1 MKKTTVRCHLMDIL
15 AEVPDPRKAKGK
27 RHPLVAI
34 LALGV
39 VATLSG
45 AKSYAAIAEYGRSH
59 DQRRESLG
67 FTHSKTPCAA
77 TFYNVF
83 TRLDAEALTAKLTQ
97 WATLAFERFRPSE
110 GSLTGVAIDGKTLRK
125 SNRRGAKRAHL
136 LSVVSHD
143 LGITLCQKALSEKDH
158 EIPASRA
165 ILKAFDVAQ
174 KVITTDALLTQ
185 RRFSE
190 AICGQGGDYLLP
202 VKANQPALL
211 EAIESQF
218 RPPAG
223 TDFQTAYELLK
234 IEHQQDGEHLDT
246 YQTTDTAHG
255 RIETRRLTC
264 STMLN
269 EYLDWPGI
277 QQVFEYTTERKNIA
291 TGEVEIY
298 KQYGNLTSLSPQ
310 RATAADLLKYKRG
323 HWSIENKSHWIRDT
337 VFGEDASQ
345 VRAADIPAI
354 MAALRNTAIALLRFA
369 GHTHIAKTTRY
380 LAAKPKQ
387 ALKLLTH
394 VF

>member
-15 AEVPDPRKAKGK
+15 AEVPDPRKKKGK
-27 RHPLVAI
+27 RHSLRAI
-34 LALGV
+34 LALGI

-59 DQRRESLG
+59 DQLRESLG

-83 TRLDAEALTAKLTQ
+83 TRLDAEALTAKLTH

-125 SNRRGAKRAHL
+125 SNRRGAERAHL

-190 AICGQGGDYLLP
+190 AICARGGDYLLP
-202 VKANQPALL
+202 VKANQPELL

-218 RPPAG
+218 RQPDG
-223 TDFQTAYELLK
+223 TDFQTAYDVLK

-255 RIETRRLTC
+255 RLETRRLTC

-269 EYLDWPGI
+269 EYLDWPGL
-277 QQVFEYTTERKNIA
+277 QQVFEYITERKNIA

-298 KQYGNLTSLSPQ
+298 KQYGIASLSPQ
-310 RATAADLLKYKRG
+310 RATAADLLKYKRR
-323 HWSIENKSHWIRDT
+323 HWSIENKSHWVRDV

-354 MAALRNTAIALLRFA
+354 MGSLTKHCNCPPAIRRTYAHRKNDP
-369 GHTHIAKTTRY
+369 ISRS
-380 LAAKPKQ
+380 
-387 ALKLLTH
+387 
-394 VF
+394 

>member
-1 MKKTTVRCHLMDIL
+1 MLYLHNV
-15 AEVPDPRKAKGK
+15 
-27 RHPLVAI
+27 
-34 LALGV
+34 
-39 VATLSG
+39 
-45 AKSYAAIAEYGRSH
+45 
-59 DQRRESLG
+59 G
-67 FTHSKTPCAA
+67 FQK
-77 TFYNVF
+77 
-83 TRLDAEALTAKLTQ
+83 
-97 WATLAFERFRPSE
+97 PS
-110 GSLTGVAIDGKTLRK
+110 V
-125 SNRRGAKRAHL
+125 RRG
-136 LSVVSHD
+136 
-143 LGITLCQKALSEKDH
+143 GE
-158 EIPASRA
+158 
-165 ILKAFDVAQ
+165 
-174 KVITTDALLTQ
+174 
-185 RRFSE
+185 
-190 AICGQGGDYLLP
+190 YLLP
-202 VKANQPALL
+202 VKANQPELL

-218 RPPAG
+218 RQPDG

-269 EYLDWPGI
+269 EYLDWPGL

-354 MAALRNTAIALLRFA
+354 MATLRNTAIALLRFA
-369 GHTHIAKTTRY
+369 GYTHIAKTTRF

>member
-1 MKKTTVRCHLMDIL
+1 MEKTTVRCHLMDIL
-15 AEVPDPRKAKGK
+15 AEVPDPRKKKGK
-27 RHPLVAI
+27 RHSLRAI
-34 LALGV
+34 LALGI

-83 TRLDAEALTAKLTQ
+83 TKLDAEALTTKLTHS
-97 WATLAFERFRPSE
+97 ATLAFESFRPCE

-223 TDFQTAYELLK
+223 TDFQSAYEVLK

-255 RIETRRLTC
+255 HLETRHLTC

-269 EYLDWPGI
+269 EYLDWPGL

-291 TGEVEIY
+291 TGDIEIY
-298 KQYGNLTSLSPQ
+298 KQYGITSLSPE

-323 HWSIENKSHWIRDT
+323 HWTIENRSHWIRDT
-337 VFGEDASQ
+337 VFGEDASE

>member
-1 MKKTTVRCHLMDIL
+1 MKKTTNRCHLMDIL
-15 AEVPDPRKAKGK
+15 AEVPDPRKKKGK
-27 RHPLVAI
+27 CHSLRAI
-34 LALGV
+34 LALGI

-77 TFYNVF
+77 TLHNVF
-83 TRLDAEALTAKLTQ
+83 TRLDTEALTTKLTQ
-97 WATLAFERFRPSE
+97 WATLAFERSRPSE

-125 SNRRGAKRAHL
+125 SNRRGAERAHL
-136 LSVVSHD
+136 LSVVSYD

-165 ILKAFDVAQ
+165 ILKAFDVTQ

-190 AICGQGGDYLLP
+190 AICVRGGEYLLP
-202 VKANQPALL
+202 VKANQPVLL

-218 RPPAG
+218 RQPDG
-223 TDFQTAYELLK
+223 TDFQSAYEVLK

-255 RIETRRLTC
+255 RLETRRLTC

-269 EYLDWPGI
+269 EYLDWPGL

-291 TGEVEIY
+291 TGDIEIY
-298 KQYGNLTSLSPQ
+298 KQYGITSLSPE

-323 HWSIENKSHWIRDT
+323 HWTIENRSHWIRDV

>member
-15 AEVPDPRKAKGK
+15 AEVPDPRKEKGK

-34 LALGV
+34 LALGI

-59 DQRRESLG
+59 DQLRESLG

-77 TFYNVF
+77 TLHNVF

-97 WATLAFERFRPSE
+97 WATLAFERFRPCE

-165 ILKAFDVAQ
+165 ILKTFDVAQ

-190 AICGQGGDYLLP
+190 AICRQGGDYLLP
-202 VKANQPALL
+202 VKANQPELL

-223 TDFQTAYELLK
+223 TDFQTAYEVLK

-255 RIETRRLTC
+255 RMETRRLTC

-269 EYLDWPGI
+269 EYLDWPGL

-291 TGEVEIY
+291 TGDIEIY
-298 KQYGNLTSLSPQ
+298 KQYGITSLSPE

-323 HWSIENKSHWIRDT
+323 HWSIENRSHWIRDV
-337 VFGEDASQ
+337 VFGEDASE

-354 MAALRNTAIALLRFA
+354 MATLRNTAIALLRFA
-369 GHTHIAKTTRY
+369 GYTHIAKTTRF

>member
-1 MKKTTVRCHLMDIL
+1 MEKTTVRCHLMDIL
-15 AEVPDPRKAKGK
+15 AEVPDPRKKKGK
-27 RHPLVAI
+27 RHSLRAI
-34 LALGV
+34 LALGI

-59 DQRRESLG
+59 DQLREALG

-83 TRLDAEALTAKLTQ
+83 TRLDAEALTAKLTH

-125 SNRRGAKRAHL
+125 SNRRGAERAHL

-202 VKANQPALL
+202 VKANQPELL

-223 TDFQTAYELLK
+223 TDLQSAYEVLK
-234 IEHQQDGEHLDT
+234 IEHQQDREHLDT

-255 RIETRRLTC
+255 RLETRRLTC

-269 EYLDWPGI
+269 EYLDWPG
-277 QQVFEYTTERKNIA
+277 
-291 TGEVEIY
+291 
-298 KQYGNLTSLSPQ
+298 L
-310 RATAADLLKYKRG
+310 
-323 HWSIENKSHWIRDT
+323 
-337 VFGEDASQ
+337 
-345 VRAADIPAI
+345 
-354 MAALRNTAIALLRFA
+354 
-369 GHTHIAKTTRY
+369 
-380 LAAKPKQ
+380 
-387 ALKLLTH
+387 
-394 VF
+394 

>member
-15 AEVPDPRKAKGK
+15 AEVPDPRKEKGK

-77 TFYNVF
+77 TLHNVF

-97 WATLAFERFRPSE
+97 WATLAFERFRPCE

-125 SNRRGAKRAHL
+125 SNRRGAERAHL

-174 KVITTDALLTQ
+174 KVIITDALLTQ

-190 AICGQGGDYLLP
+190 AICARGGEYLLP
-202 VKANQPALL
+202 VKANQPELL

-218 RPPAG
+218 RQPDG

-255 RIETRRLTC
+255 RIETRCLTC

-269 EYLDWPGI
+269 EYLDWPGL

-291 TGEVEIY
+291 TGDTEIY
-298 KQYGNLTSLSPQ
+298 KQYGITSLSPE

-323 HWSIENKSHWIRDT
+323 HWTIENRSHWIRDV

-354 MAALRNTAIALLRFA
+354 MAALRNTAIALMRFA

>member
-15 AEVPDPRKAKGK
+15 AEVPDPRKKKGK
-27 RHPLVAI
+27 RHSLRAI
-34 LALGV
+34 LALGI

-59 DQRRESLG
+59 DQLRESLG

-77 TFYNVF
+77 TLHNVF

-97 WATLAFERFRPSE
+97 WATLAFERFRPCE

-165 ILKAFDVAQ
+165 ILKTFDVAQ

-202 VKANQPALL
+202 VKANQPELL

-223 TDFQTAYELLK
+223 TDFQTAYEVLK

-255 RIETRRLTC
+255 RMETRRLTC

-269 EYLDWPGI
+269 EYLDWPGL

-291 TGEVEIY
+291 TGDIEIY
-298 KQYGNLTSLSPQ
+298 KQYGITSLSPE

-323 HWSIENKSHWIRDT
+323 HWSIENRSHWIRDV

-354 MAALRNTAIALLRFA
+354 MATLRNTAIALLRFA
-369 GHTHIAKTTRY
+369 GYTHIAKTISRSETCVKTSHPCF
-380 LAAKPKQ
+380 L
-387 ALKLLTH
+387 
-394 VF
+394 

>member
-15 AEVPDPRKAKGK
+15 AEVPDPRKKKGK
-27 RHPLVAI
+27 RHSLRAI
-34 LALGV
+34 LALGI

-59 DQRRESLG
+59 DQLRESLG

-77 TFYNVF
+77 TLHNVF
-83 TRLDAEALTAKLTQ
+83 TRLDAEALTTKLTH
-97 WATLAFERFRPSE
+97 WATLTFERFRPSE

-125 SNRRGAKRAHL
+125 SNRRGAERAHL

-190 AICGQGGDYLLP
+190 AICARGGEYLLP
-202 VKANQPALL
+202 VKANQPELL

-218 RPPAG
+218 RQPDG

-269 EYLDWPGI
+269 EYLDWPGL
-277 QQVFEYTTERKNIA
+277 QQVFEYITERKNIA

-298 KQYGNLTSLSPQ
+298 KQYGDLTSLSPQ
-310 RATAADLLKYKRG
+310 RATAADLLKYKRR
-323 HWSIENKSHWIRDT
+323 HWSIENKSHWVRDV

-354 MAALRNTAIALLRFA
+354 MATLRNTAIALLRFA
-369 GHTHIAKTTRY
+369 GYTHIAKTTRY

>member
-1 MKKTTVRCHLMDIL
+1 M
-15 AEVPDPRKAKGK
+15 
-27 RHPLVAI
+27 
-34 LALGV
+34 
-39 VATLSG
+39 
-45 AKSYAAIAEYGRSH
+45 
-59 DQRRESLG
+59 
-67 FTHSKTPCAA
+67 
-77 TFYNVF
+77 F

-97 WATLAFERFRPSE
+97 WATLAFERFRPCE

-190 AICGQGGDYLLP
+190 AILWARWHSVGFQRRFVGGGDYLLP
-202 VKANQPALL
+202 VKANQPELL

-223 TDFQTAYELLK
+223 TDFQTAYEVLK

-269 EYLDWPGI
+269 EYLDWPGL

-291 TGEVEIY
+291 TGDIEIY
-298 KQYGNLTSLSPQ
+298 KQYGNLRSLSPE

-323 HWSIENKSHWIRDT
+323 HWTIENRSHWIRDV

-354 MAALRNTAIALLRFA
+354 MATLRNTAIALLRFA
-369 GHTHIAKTTRY
+369 GYTHIAKTTRF